1 MYRSGSRPATTQLRR
16 RTLSVMR
23 PTVAVL
29 GVGAMGESIIRGLLS
44 AGWEPNEIS
53 AAVRRETK
61 LHDVETRVGIDCHL
75 DPVEAVGDR
84 SVVVVAVKPRDVPSL
99 LDKLAG
105 SMSDDQ
111 VVISLAAG
119 VPLALFEAKL
129 NGVPVVRAMPNTPSL
144 VREGVTAIAGGS
156 MVTEDHLARARR
168 VLEAVGA
175 VEVLDEQ
182 LIDAVTAVSGSGPA
196 YVFLLAEA
204 MEEAAVREGLP
215 RDIAEALV
223 HQTVRGAGHLLT
235 ETPTRSAE
243 LRAQVTSPGGTT
255 AAAVHVLE
263 ERGFR
268 AILEDAVRAAA
279 QRSRELG
286 AMASLDQQ

>member
-1 MYRSGSRPATTQLRR
+1 
-16 RTLSVMR
+16 
-23 PTVAVL
+23 
-29 GVGAMGESIIRGLLS
+29 MGESIVRGLLK
-44 AGWEPNEIS
+44 AGWEADELS

-61 LHDVETRVGIDCHL
+61 LHDIETRIGIECHL
-75 DPVEAVGDR
+75 DAAEAVGDR
-84 SVVVVAVKPRDVPSL
+84 SVVVVAVKPRDVPKL
-99 LDKLAG
+99 LDKIAG
-105 SMSDDQ
+105 TIDADQ

-119 VPLALFEAKL
+119 VPIGLYESRLS
-129 NGVPVVRAMPNTPSL
+129 GVPVVRAMPNTPSL
-144 VREGVTAIAGGS
+144 VREGVTAIAGGAH
-156 MVTEDHLARARR
+156 VTEDHLARARR
-168 VLEAVGA
+168 VLEAVGQ

-235 ETPTRSAE
+235 DTPTKSSE

-255 AAAVHVLE
+255 AAAIHVLE
-263 ERGFR
+263 EKGFR
-268 AILEDAVRAAA
+268 ALLEDAVRAAA

-286 AMASLDQQ
+286 AMASGDGE

>member
-1 MYRSGSRPATTQLRR
+1 MEGPVERR
-16 RTLSVMR
+16 RTLPGMKPS
-23 PTVAVL
+23 VAVL
-29 GVGAMGESIIRGLLS
+29 GVGAMGESIVRGLLS
-44 AGWEPNEIS
+44 AGWEPSELS

-61 LHDVETRVGIDCHL
+61 LHDIETRIGIECHL
-75 DPVEAVGDR
+75 DPVEAIGEQ
-84 SVVVVAVKPRDVPSL
+84 SVIVVAVKPRDVHGL
-99 LDKLAG
+99 LEKIAG
-105 SMSDDQ
+105 SVSPDQ

-119 VPLALFEAKL
+119 VPIALFERRLAE
-129 NGVPVVRAMPNTPSL
+129 VPIVRAMPNTPSL

-156 MVTEDHLARARR
+156 HVTEDHLARARR
-168 VLEAVGA
+168 VLEAVGS

-204 MEEAAVREGLP
+204 LEEAAVREGLP

-223 HQTVRGAGHLLT
+223 AKTVRGAGHLLT
-235 ETPTRSAE
+235 ETPIKAAE

-263 ERGFR
+263 EKGFR
-268 AILEDAVRAAA
+268 ALLEDAVRAAA

-286 AMASLDQQ
+286 AMATQEDA

>member
-1 MYRSGSRPATTQLRR
+1 
-16 RTLSVMR
+16 MR

-29 GVGAMGESIIRGLLS
+29 GVGAMGESIVRGLLS
-44 AGWEPNEIS
+44 AGWELPELV
-53 AAVRRETK
+53 AAVRRETR
-61 LHDVETRVGIDCHL
+61 LHDIETRIGIDCHL
-75 DPVEAVGDR
+75 DAVEAVGDR
-84 SVVVVAVKPRDVPSL
+84 SVIVVAVKPRDVVGL
-99 LDKLAG
+99 LEKIAG
-105 SMSDDQ
+105 SVSSDQ

-119 VPLALFEAKL
+119 VPLALYEEHL
-129 NGVPVVRAMPNTPSL
+129 TDVPVVRAMPNTPSL
-144 VREGVTAIAGGS
+144 VREGVTAIAGGTA
-156 MVTEDHLARARR
+156 VTEDHLARARR
-168 VLEAVGA
+168 VLEAVGQ
-175 VEVLDEQ
+175 VEVLDEA

-204 MEEAAVREGLP
+204 LEEAAVREGLP

-235 ETPTRSAE
+235 ETTIKSSE

-255 AAAVHVLE
+255 AAAMHVLE

-268 AILEDAVRAAA
+268 AVLEDAVRAAA

-286 AMASLDQQ
+286 AMAREEHA